1 MFILLKHLMFFA
13 FANPLKS
20 NGYEET
26 VEMVEDIAEALDI
39 SDSGRIDNNYSCSS
53 KLAIGE
59 YATFTF
65 TDLNLTLTVSNTD
78 GSVEIE
84 IVPID

>member
-1 MFILLKHLMFFA
+1 MFFEI
-13 FANPLKS
+13 ANPLKS
-20 NGYEET
+20 NGYKET

-39 SDSGRIDNNYSCSS
+39 SDEGLIDNNYSSSS

-65 TDLNLTLTVSNTD
+65 PNLDLKLTVSNTD
-78 GSVEIE
+78 GTIEIE
-84 IVPID
+84 IVPVD

>member
-1 MFILLKHLMFFA
+1 
-13 FANPLKS
+13 
-20 NGYEET
+20 
-26 VEMVEDIAEALDI
+26 MVEDIAEALDI
-39 SDSGRIDNNYSCSS
+39 SDSGLIDNNYSSSS